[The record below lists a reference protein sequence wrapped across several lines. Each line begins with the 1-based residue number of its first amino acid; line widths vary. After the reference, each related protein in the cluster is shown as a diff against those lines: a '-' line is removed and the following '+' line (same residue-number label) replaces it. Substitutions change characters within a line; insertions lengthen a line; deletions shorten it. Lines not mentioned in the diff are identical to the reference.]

1 VCSACL
7 PIRFRQA
14 ALLDRAALI
23 ASFEEASARD
33 AVALAAALVA
43 LEAAQQRSQ
52 QGQRIAE
59 AALVQA
65 TQAAKAQQ
73 RTALKCLVAVA
84 VAIAGSAAAVA
95 AACHVALAWTGA
107 TRRAAPVAAPS
118 STHAAPSSTHAA
130 PEAWRPLV
138 VRHVDA
144 RPLLLDRAPA
154 PLPACLTLPT
164 ALAGLNRTVSTAE
177 GSEEEAELVELY
189 WRWLEPLAP
198 LPLWPVALLALPAPP
213 ANPAAASLKE
223 EAAEVAAPSMVVEE
237 EEEEEPT
244 IGEWL
249 VQDESSDYFS
259 EAGPEMLINFS
270 SNVQPKPLSAPFSAA
285 PLGRHVSPHAPT
297 SGLAAPALFWSPQ
310 SRRDRSAWTHRSA
323 RAPLAAPP

>member
-7 PIRFRQA
+7 AIRFRQA
-14 ALLDRAALI
+14 ALIDRAALI

-43 LEAAQQRSQ
+43 LEAAQQSSL

-59 AALVQA
+59 AAHVQA

-118 STHAAPSSTHAA
+118 STHAAP
-130 PEAWRPLV
+130 EAWRPLV
-138 VRHVDA
+138 VRQVA
-144 RPLLLDRAPA
+144 VWPLLLDRAPA

-223 EAAEVAAPSMVVEE
+223 EAAEVAAPSMVVVEE

>member
-1 VCSACL
+1 
-7 PIRFRQA
+7 
-14 ALLDRAALI
+14 
-23 ASFEEASARD
+23 
-33 AVALAAALVA
+33 
-43 LEAAQQRSQ
+43 
-52 QGQRIAE
+52 
-59 AALVQA
+59 VQA

-73 RTALKCLVAVA
+73 RAADFVADLVAALKCLVAVA
-84 VAIAGSAAAVA
+84 VVVAGSAAAVA

-107 TRRAAPVAAPS
+107 TRRAAPAHPALFLL
-118 STHAAPSSTHAA
+118 AAPSSTHAA
-130 PEAWRPLV
+130 PEAWRPH
-138 VRHVDA
+138 RCHVDA
-144 RPLLLDRAPA
+144 WPLLLDRAPA

-164 ALAGLNRTVSTAE
+164 ALAGLNRTVLTAE

-213 ANPAAASLKE
+213 ANPAAASLQE
-223 EAAEVAAPSMVVEE
+223 EAAEVAAPSMVVEEE

-259 EAGPEMLINFS
+259 EAGPEMLITFS
-270 SNVQPKPLSAPFSAA
+270 SNVQPKPLAPFSAA